1 MRIAALE
8 PGDYAYGNTRLR
20 ARRSTLL
27 TRADYEGLLGLD
39 VDRLL
44 GALAGTPYRHDVEEA
59 LPRFHGARRVHE
71 AVRSNLARTLR
82 DVRGFYAGDA
92 GELVELL
99 LSWWD
104 VRNVVTLLR
113 GQSAGAPAE
122 DVLPLI
128 VAVGGL
134 DEPSAQEVARQT
146 EFAAAVQLLIAWRLP
161 TREVADTLAAAWP
174 AYERSSDLAA
184 LENAI
189 VAAHG
194 ERVAAALERHGDA
207 AEPLRGALRG
217 EVDDRNLLIALR
229 LRGADGGG
237 GRTPEAAF
245 PSEGAI
251 ARETLASAAAAPSR
265 VDVAAEIL
273 ALPAAARW
281 SVPLARWVASGD
293 VVALQD
299 DLEVACV
306 RARLGLFTTGDPL
319 GIAVPLAFVAAKETE
334 ARNLRVVGEGAARGA
349 DADLVRTGL
358 VLP

>member
-8 PGDYAYGNTRLR
+8 PADYAYGNARLR

-27 TRADYEGLLGLD
+27 ARADYEGLLGLD
-39 VDRLL
+39 VDHLL
-44 GALAGTPYRHDVEEA
+44 GALAGTPYRHDVEET
-59 LPRFHGARRVHE
+59 LPRFHGARRLHE
-71 AVRSNLARTLR
+71 AVRANLGRTLR
-82 DVRGFYAGDA
+82 EVRSFYAGDA
-92 GELVELL
+92 GELVDLL

-113 GQSAGAPAE
+113 GQSAGAAAE
-122 DVLPLI
+122 DVLPLL

-161 TREVADTLAAAWP
+161 TPELADTLAAAWP
-174 AYERSSDLAA
+174 AYERSSDFAA

-194 ERVAAALERHGDA
+194 ARVVAALERHGSD
-207 AEPLRGALRG
+207 AEPLRRALL
-217 EVDDRNLLIALR
+217 EEADDRNLLIALR
-229 LRGADGGG
+229 LRAADG
-237 GRTPEAAF
+237 GRTPEAAL
-245 PSEGAI
+245 PSEGAV
-251 ARETLASAAAAPSR
+251 AREALAAAAAAAVPE
-265 VDVAAEIL
+265 DVASTLL
-273 ALPAAARW
+273 ALPSTARW
-281 SVPLARWVASGD
+281 ELPLTRWVASGD

-299 DLEVACV
+299 DLEVARV
-306 RARLGLFTTGDPL
+306 RARLALFTTGDPL
-319 GIAVPLAFVAAKETE
+319 GIAIPVAFVAAKETE
-334 ARNLRVVGEGAARGA
+334 ARNLRVIGEGAARGA